1 MVQVIG
7 ERVRNDMKKKIN
19 YTDEPIELGATVKD
33 FLPSP
38 SELALRERTVRI
50 TLNLSEES
58 VKFFKE
64 EADREGIPYQKL
76 IRKVI
81 DLYAQHHEQPQPTS

>member
-1 MVQVIG
+1 MLAIG
-7 ERVRNDMKKKIN
+7 GREKGDMKKKIK
-19 YTDEPIELGATVKD
+19 YTDEPMNLGETVKD

-38 SELALRERTVRI
+38 DKLASKEATVRVTI
-50 TLNLSEES
+50 NLNKDS

-64 EADREGIPYQKL
+64 EAKKLGIPYQKL

-81 DLYAQHHEQPQPTS
+81 DLYVEHYV